1 MAAAGTI
8 LRSSALALVV
18 MSGVAHAEVKEDPCA
33 CSPAKPGFFRR
44 GNLTGDWNG
53 ERDTLKDDGVI
64 PQLVYAGEVFAAPGL
79 PQELREAGLLAATL
93 DLELDKL
100 VHHGLGQVHVSAF
113 AIHGHGLSAELS
125 DIYGV
130 SGNVAP
136 RDVRLFE
143 AWIEQPISKLTI
155 RVGLLSADQ
164 EFILAAHSTALLNA
178 TFGIIS
184 QLSYNLLGPVYPVA
198 TPGESARLEL
208 DGLTV
213 RAAVY
218 DGDQHNEHGIP
229 TGLGPHLLAIGE
241 IAIGDLVKVGA
252 WHHSTLGDGYYGIL
266 DHQLERYVA
275 GFARFGVSPGQFVS
289 GYVDA
294 GIRIGP
300 GPFREHDFIGLGVA
314 YAKTADPML
323 GEQTVF
329 EGTYQAQLGWLTI
342 QPDLQLLLEHTRTAG
357 IVATRATVVF

>member
-1 MAAAGTI
+1 VVRGWICSVAAVAAFAT
-8 LRSSALALVV
+8 
-18 MSGVAHAEVKEDPCA
+18 VAHADVKEDPCA

-44 GNLTGDWNG
+44 GNLTGDWND
-53 ERDTLKDDGVI
+53 ERTKLKDDGVV

-79 PQELREAGLLAATL
+79 PQDLRAAGLLAATL
-93 DLELDKL
+93 DLELEKL
-100 VHHGLGQVHVSAF
+100 VHEGLGQMHVSGF
-113 AIHGHGLSAELS
+113 AIHGHGLSAELD

-143 AWIEQPISKLTI
+143 AWIEQPVKKLTL
-155 RVGLLSADQ
+155 RLGLLSADQ

-198 TPGESARLEL
+198 TPGASTRLEL
-208 DGLTV
+208 DGFTARV
-213 RAAVY
+213 AIY

-229 TGLGPHLLAIGE
+229 QSIGPNMLAIGE
-241 IAIGDLVKVGA
+241 VAVADLVKVGA
-252 WHHSTLGDGYYGIL
+252 WHHSTRGNGYYAIL
-266 DHQLERYVA
+266 DHQLERYLA
-275 GFARFGVSPGQFVS
+275 GFARAGVSPGQFVS
-289 GYVDA
+289 GYIDA

-300 GPFREHDFIGLGVA
+300 GPFREHDFIGIGVA

-329 EGTYQAQLGWLTI
+329 EGTYQAQFGWLTI
-342 QPDLQLLLEHTRTAG
+342 QPDLQFLLEHTRTAG
-357 IVATRATVVF
+357 IIATRATVVF